1 MTLHHFVLPMVLALA
16 AAAPASALQAH
27 QQPAQQPAMTNADLV
42 KLVQAGVPES
52 AIIAS
57 IHTSAPAFDLSA
69 DGLVALHKAGVT
81 QGELEAAIAANSAA
95 HPAGVAPSASATT
108 ASAPTAS
115 AAPPTHIPTVAL
127 IVSGAPR
134 PITLEKVQLAETK
147 NKPPSMNSLAS
158 DTVLGQTMQV
168 GG

>member
-1 MTLHHFVLPMVLALA
+1 
-16 AAAPASALQAH
+16 
-27 QQPAQQPAMTNADLV
+27 MTNADLV

-95 HPAGVAPSASATT
+95 HPAGAAPA
-108 ASAPTAS
+108 ASAPTPSTATP
-115 AAPPTHIPTVAL
+115 AHIPTVAL

-134 PITLEKVQLAETK
+134 PITLEKCSSPRQKTS
-147 NKPPSMNSLAS
+147 PPP
-158 DTVLGQTMQV
+158 
-168 GG
+168 